1 MSRLRPLLIPALF
14 TLVMG
19 AVLIGLGLWQLQ
31 RLAWKNAILAEIEE
45 RVDAMPQPLPPQPAW
60 AGLEPDDYEYRHVT
74 LDGIFDHT
82 KEALVFRGTA
92 AGPGY
97 FVLTPLQLL
106 SGGIV
111 IVNRGFVPTGKAPAA
126 TRAQGQIAGIVH
138 VSGLMRKP
146 EPRNAFTPADNPA
159 RGEYFT
165 RDPGLIAAH
174 FALSGA
180 APFTV
185 DADAIPVP
193 GGLPVG
199 GATELAIPNNH
210 FSYALTW
217 FGLAIG
223 LFGVFAV
230 FAWRKVTAP
239 G

>member
-1 MSRLRPLLIPALF
+1 MSRLRPLLVPALF
-14 TLVMG
+14 TVAMG

-45 RVDAMPQPLPPQPAW
+45 RVDAMPEALPPQSAW
-60 AGLEPDDYEYRHVT
+60 VALDPDDYEYRHVT
-74 LDGIFDHT
+74 FDGIFDHA

-111 IVNRGFVPTGKAPAA
+111 IVNRGFVPTVRAPAA

-146 EPRNAFTPADNPA
+146 EPRNPFTPPDNPA
-159 RGEYFT
+159 KGEYFT
-165 RDPGLIAAH
+165 RDPALIAAH
-174 FALSGA
+174 FGLAGA

-185 DADAIPVP
+185 DADATPVP